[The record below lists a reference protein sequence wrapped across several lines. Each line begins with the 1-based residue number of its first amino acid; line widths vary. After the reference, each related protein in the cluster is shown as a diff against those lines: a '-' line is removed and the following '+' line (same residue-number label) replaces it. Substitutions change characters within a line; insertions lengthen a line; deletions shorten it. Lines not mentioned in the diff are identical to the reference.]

1 MNRTNNRNRAHL
13 NGTPPGTEAIQ
24 ITITLSASELAY
36 LDMISPKVPEGADQR
51 ERSRSVG
58 MQRALLAYRRANAEL
73 LALHYQRS
81 DAMKT
86 DPSLVVTE
94 EELEAQIAAK
104 TGVQAVHV
112 EN

>member
-1 MNRTNNRNRAHL
+1 MNGAINRDGSYR
-13 NGTPPGTEAIQ
+13 NGTSPGKEAIQ

-36 LDMISPKVPEGADQR
+36 LDTISPKLTEDTNNPEH
-51 ERSRSVG
+51 SRSIGV
-58 MQRALLAYRRANAEL
+58 QRALLAYQRANADL

-81 DAMKT
+81 DAMKA
-86 DPSLVVTE
+86 DPSLVVTD

-104 TGVQAVHV
+104 IGAQAVHV